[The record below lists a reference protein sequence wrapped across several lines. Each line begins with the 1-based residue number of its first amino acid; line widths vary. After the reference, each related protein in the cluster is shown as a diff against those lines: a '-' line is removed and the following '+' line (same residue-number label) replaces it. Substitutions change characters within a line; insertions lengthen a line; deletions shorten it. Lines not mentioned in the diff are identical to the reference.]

1 MAQRSAL
8 VQATSM
14 TGLQPV
20 CALHNWSVAALVG
33 PLRNRP
39 YKARSRRARAHCV
52 ASDDERSV
60 WAPCAN
66 VARLARRRRLGVEA
80 GRVGALVQVLR
91 KAGCCHLQRKAVAG
105 QLASV
110 GRSPTQHH
118 LLRVRCTCWDCRE
131 LDLQRRGPADNTPFV
146 RRATMRMPRT
156 SGCRPTLR
164 RISSRRGDA
173 LARTTVRLFSNGT
186 ACKIMTTSKGVL
198 LHKAGPF
205 TTVRAANTTQASTR
219 ATTRHSASVHP
230 W

>member
-1 MAQRSAL
+1 MAQHFAL
-8 VQATSM
+8 VKATSM
-14 TGLQPV
+14 TGLHPV
-20 CALHNWSVAALVG
+20 CALHDWSVAALVG

-110 GRSPTQHH
+110 GRSPTQHQ

-131 LDLQRRGPADNTPFV
+131 LDLQEARARRRQYALCAA
-146 RRATMRMPRT
+146 RRHA
-156 SGCRPTLR
+156 SHLWLQANAAQNLKPTR
-164 RISSRRGDA
+164 RCAREDYGA
-173 LARTTVRLFSNGT
+173 L
-186 ACKIMTTSKGVL
+186 I
-198 LHKAGPF
+198 
-205 TTVRAANTTQASTR
+205 QQW
-219 ATTRHSASVHP
+219 HSMQNHDD
-230 W
+230 